1 MDKNTEAEIAAAMA
15 AMEGNDFA
23 AARAHLGRAAATGQV
38 ALCCMD
44 GHAAH
49 PIGDI
54 TETHALEIYN
64 GPGYRALR
72 EWGVARLD
80 LGRALRYVQL
90 LLISAKGCER
100 RTPRAVRA
108 LPV

>member
-1 MDKNTEAEIAAAMA
+1 MA
-15 AMEGNDFA
+15 IGCQRWFD
-23 AARAHLGRAAATGQV
+23 LSITATGQV

-54 TETHALEIYN
+54 TDTHALDIYN

-72 EWGVARLD
+72 ERGDSRLD
-80 LGRALRYVQL
+80 LGAPCDTCSFY
-90 LLISAKGCER
+90 
-100 RTPRAVRA
+100 
-108 LPV
+108 